1 MSTAYYYNGNDIT
14 VIADTRSE
22 LEQLREQKKAIDKRI
37 RELTCPKIE
46 VDGACLKR
54 KTYRGKPVDSWVVTV
69 EEIGG
74 TGFSKEI
81 VLQRTRE
88 DALDA
93 LNMIIL
99 TLTKLKDAVAK
110 EAGD

>member
-1 MSTAYYYNGNDIT
+1 MSTIYYKGDEIPVIT
-14 VIADTRSE
+14 DTRSE
-22 LEQLREQKKAIDKRI
+22 LEQLQEQKKAIDKRI
-37 RELTCPKIE
+37 RELTCAKIE

-81 VLQRTRE
+81 VLQSTRE
-88 DALDA
+88 GALDA

-99 TLTKLKDAVAK
+99 TLTKLKDVVAK
-110 EAGD
+110 ESK

>member
-1 MSTAYYYNGNDIT
+1 MGTAYYYNGETIT
-14 VIADTRSE
+14 AISGTKSE
-22 LEQLREQKKAIDKRI
+22 LEQLKEQRKAIDRRI
-37 RELTCPKIE
+37 KELTCPKIE

-99 TLTKLKDAVAK
+99 TLTKLKDVVAK
-110 EAGD
+110 ESD